1 MRINQLKKFG
11 IEIKKSNTILG
22 GEKIFTYN
30 NKQLIVYKNFGK
42 YCIAKLKDDL
52 MYPLFLCAYDTL
64 NEVYYAL
71 IYLFNIDYP
80 LEEILKHINII
91 RRINYPNSEL
101 PEKIILNELNVSNYE
116 EEVILN
122 KTSNVVR
129 EWLCLGWGMGVKSLN
144 CKIEYVD
151 NERFIIASDIQWY

>member
-11 IEIKKSNTILG
+11 VEIKKSNTILG

-52 MYPLFLCAYDTL
+52 MYPLFLWAYDTL

-71 IYLFNIDYP
+71 IYLFNID
-80 LEEILKHINII
+80 
-91 RRINYPNSEL
+91 
-101 PEKIILNELNVSNYE
+101 
-116 EEVILN
+116 
-122 KTSNVVR
+122 
-129 EWLCLGWGMGVKSLN
+129 
-144 CKIEYVD
+144 
-151 NERFIIASDIQWY
+151 